1 MLLNVNLNTT
11 ATLSTETRPNLEAA
25 EPKAPAS
32 VQEEVEVETDLVN
45 EEEATVASKIKEHYI
60 LLLKVNNNG
69 CRS

>member
-11 ATLSTETRPNLEAA
+11 ATPPTETRPNPEAA
-25 EPKAPAS
+25 ELKAPAS
-32 VQEEVEVETDLVN
+32 VQEEVETDLVN